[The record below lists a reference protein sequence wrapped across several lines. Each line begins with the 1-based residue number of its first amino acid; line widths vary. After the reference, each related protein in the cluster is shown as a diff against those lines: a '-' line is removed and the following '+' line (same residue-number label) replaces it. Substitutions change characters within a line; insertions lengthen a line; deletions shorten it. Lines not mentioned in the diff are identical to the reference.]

1 MKPMKNRQYVK
12 AERFLKRDQEKSY
25 LVEARRPQEEN
36 MTQLK
41 ESKKPKGKFLKR
53 KSKLK

>member
-1 MKPMKNRQYVK
+1 MKNRQYVK